1 MLSEREVMLLHEAG
15 GSLALPQ
22 LLKHL
27 KEALPHF
34 GSNEKQALKEI
45 LRRVARRDS
54 RDSVVYAASLRE
66 RGSLAR
72 SEGPIFLP

>member
-1 MLSEREVMLLHEAG
+1 MLSEREVVMLLHEAG

-27 KEALPHF
+27 KDAFPHF
-34 GSNEKQALKEI
+34 GSNEKLALKEI

-54 RDSVVYAASLRE
+54 RIDF
-66 RGSLAR
+66 
-72 SEGPIFLP
+72 FLPKFSF